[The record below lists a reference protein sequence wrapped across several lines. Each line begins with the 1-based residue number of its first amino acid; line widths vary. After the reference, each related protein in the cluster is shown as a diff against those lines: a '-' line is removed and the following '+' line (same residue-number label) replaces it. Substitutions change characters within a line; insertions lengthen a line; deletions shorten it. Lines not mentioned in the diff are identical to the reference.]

1 MVMRGSVSRRSLA
14 LRRLLALG
22 LVIVLPAC
30 SAVGLRSAGDAQS
43 LTDGATIGSSMTVGA
58 SGAGNF
64 LAGRFAQ
71 DQHDLPAASDY
82 LLQALAGNPE
92 NVELLQRASLS
103 LAAEGKLDQAA
114 ALSRRLLTF
123 DGEAGIA
130 ALLVAEQ
137 EVKLGNWAAA
147 EAAVANLPRRGL
159 NSFMVPLVL
168 AWAKVGEGK
177 TDAALDALAPLSQV
191 SSFAALHDFHAALI
205 NDLADR
211 RKAADQAY
219 RGTMAGNGGLTLRT
233 VEAASAFY
241 RRIGQSER
249 ATEMFDRYRKEHPDT
264 AALDSGATPTRLID
278 SPQAGLAEVMFG
290 AAGSLRQSNSPDLAL
305 IFARMAVDLQPNFP
319 LAQVTVADILQ
330 GLGRLPDANAIY
342 AKIDP
347 ASPVYFA
354 AQLRLAANL
363 DELGDV
369 EGSIKTLE
377 ALAAQTPTRADALIT
392 LGDVLRQH
400 KRWAEAVTAYDR
412 AFAVIGVDDRNQ
424 WTLHYSRGIALERS
438 KQWTRAETDFLRA
451 LELEPDQPHVLNYLG
466 YSWIEQGVNLDQARK
481 MIEKA
486 VQQRPTDGYIVDS
499 LGWVLYRA
507 GDYRKAVTVL
517 EKAIELHP
525 EDSTINDHFGDA
537 LLKVGRVAEARF
549 QWQRALTFGPEPDL
563 KVEIE
568 RKLKATPAPPP
579 PVLPVL
585 KATGAK

>member
-22 LVIVLPAC
+22 LVMSLPAC
-30 SAVGLRSAGDAQS
+30 SAVGLRPSGDAQVLS
-43 LTDGATIGSSMTVGA
+43 GGAMIESSSMVGG
-58 SGAGNF
+58 SRAGNF

-71 DQHDLPAASDY
+71 DQHDLSMASGY
-82 LLQALAGNPE
+82 LLLALADDPE

-103 LAAEGKLDQAA
+103 LAAEGKLGPAA
-114 ALSRRLLTF
+114 TLSRRLLTF

-137 EVKLGNWAAA
+137 EMKNGNWTAA
-147 EAAVANLPRRGL
+147 EAAVSGLPRRGL
-159 NSFMVPLVL
+159 NSFMVPLVV

-177 TDAALDALAPLSQV
+177 TDAAIDALAPLSQV
-191 SSFAALHDFHAALI
+191 TSFAALHDFHAALI

-233 VEAASAFY
+233 VEAATAFY
-241 RRIGQSER
+241 RRIGQSEH
-249 ATEMFDRYRKEHPDT
+249 AAELFDAYRKEHPET
-264 AALDSGATPTRLID
+264 ASLDPGSSVTRLID
-278 SPQAGLAEVMFG
+278 SPQAGLAEAMFG

-305 IFARMAVDLQPNFP
+305 IFGRMAVDLQPSFP

-342 AKIDP
+342 AAINP
-347 ASPVYFA
+347 GSPVYWS

-363 DELGDV
+363 DELNDV
-369 EGSIKTLE
+369 EGAVKTLE
-377 ALAAQTPTRADALIT
+377 ALSAQAPTRADALVT

-400 KRWAEAVTAYDR
+400 KRWGEAVNAYDR
-412 AFAVIGVDDRNQ
+412 AFAIIGVDDRNQ
-424 WTLHYSRGIALERS
+424 WMLHYSRGIALERA
-438 KQWTRAETDFLRA
+438 KQWTRAESDFLRA

-517 EKAIELHP
+517 ERAIELHP
-525 EDSTINDHFGDA
+525 EDATINDHFGDA
-537 LLKVGRVAEARF
+537 LLKVGRIEEARF
-549 QWQRALTFGPEPDL
+549 QWQRALSFAPEPDL

-585 KATGAK
+585 KSMGAK